1 MENTEKK
8 VIFSGVQPSGNI
20 TLGNY
25 LGAIKNW
32 VDIQD
37 DYHCCFAI
45 MDLHSITVRQQPSEL
60 RKRTLD
66 LLKLYIACGIDPEK
80 NLMFIQSHN
89 PAHAELAWI
98 LNCYTYMGELSR
110 MTQFKDKS
118 AKHADN
124 INAGL
129 FTYPVLM
136 AADILLYQADLVPV
150 GKDQMQ
156 HIEICRDIANRFN
169 GIYGDVFKIP
179 EGYIPKAG
187 AKVMSLQDPLKKMSK
202 SDENPKAYVSMLDD
216 FNVIAKKIKSAVT
229 DSEGVI
235 EYRENDDTK
244 AGINN
249 LLTIMAAVT
258 NKTPQEI
265 ALEYSAQGYG
275 TFKNDVAEAVVEKIN
290 ALTAEA
296 HAEGKKSAV
305 IATEETK
312 TEYTADVVLNIGTR
326 EDEDSIARC
335 MYKILRD
342 CDKLEVDVIFSE
354 SFKTPRIGQAI
365 MNRLLKAAA
374 HQVIHL

>member
-1 MENTEKK
+1 MDDKK

-32 VDIQD
+32 VGIQD
-37 DYHCCFAI
+37 DYRCYYAI
-45 MDLHSITVRQQPSEL
+45 MDMHSITVRQNPAEL

-80 NLMFIQSHN
+80 SLLFIQSQNH
-89 PAHAELAWI
+89 AHAELAWI

-110 MTQFKDKS
+110 MTQFKDKC

-156 HIEICRDIANRFN
+156 HIEICRDIATRFN
-169 GIYGDVFKIP
+169 GIYGDVFKMP
-179 EGYIPKAG
+179 EGYVPKAG
-187 AKVMSLQDPLKKMSK
+187 AKIMSLQEPLKKMSK
-202 SDENPKAYVSMLDD
+202 SDENPKSYISMLDD
-216 FNVIAKKIKSAVT
+216 FSVISKKIKSAVT

-235 EYRENDDTK
+235 EYRKDDDEK

-258 NKTPQEI
+258 GKTPEQV
-265 ALEYSAQGYG
+265 AAEYSGKGYG
-275 TFKNDVAEAVVEKIN
+275 VFKNDVAEAVVEEIRPIR
-290 ALTAEA
+290 EA
-296 HAEGKKSAV
+296 
-305 IATEETK
+305 
-312 TEYTADVVLNIGTR
+312 Y
-326 EDEDSIARC
+326 
-335 MYKILRD
+335 
-342 CDKLEVDVIFSE
+342 DKLSGDKQYLAEIYKKGAETAGRIAQRTLKKVYKKVGFVVD
-354 SFKTPRIGQAI
+354 
-365 MNRLLKAAA
+365 
-374 HQVIHL
+374 

>member
-118 AKHADN
+118 AKQADN

-169 GIYGDVFKIP
+169 GIYGDVFMIP

-275 TFKNDVAEAVVEKIN
+275 TFKNDVAEAVVEKIRP
-290 ALTAEA
+290 
-296 HAEGKKSAV
+296 
-305 IATEETK
+305 I
-312 TEYTADVVLNIGTR
+312 R
-326 EDEDSIARC
+326 EK
-335 MYKILRD
+335 Y
-342 CDKLEVDVIFSE
+342 DKLSDDKQYLVDIYTRGAE
-354 SFKTPRIGQAI
+354 QARRISD
-365 MNRLLKAAA
+365 RTLKK
-374 HQVIHL
+374 VYKKVGFVL